1 MAADIFRT
9 DGDAPAAA
17 TAAAQASA
25 DGLPT
30 VVCERGDV
38 LVMQDAKG
46 YPYTIVNSPY
56 NRLRYISYAGRRIM
70 YSFDKDNVVEETYT
84 PGVFNCRM
92 GGRLVQISD
101 TAAVTTSILEMNRD
115 AYVRL
120 CKSWL
125 DATIQKEYIDMFVNG
140 NRRLSY
146 DKNNNM
152 YLVDGGMFKVDAD
165 GNALMAKHADDGARI
180 GYGFLCIV
188 NTEARHRMD
197 VVDPQLGRIS
207 ISEKTQMV
215 VGKLMF
221 LLHPTGDRV
230 FLDQLDPFAR
240 AHAMRLIADGPPKST
255 YDMPRYDDMRGGE
268 APYAEPAA
276 EAAATAAAAANAP
289 AEPGADAEAEAAGGG
304 RA

>member
-9 DGDAPAAA
+9 EGSAPAAA
-17 TAAAQASA
+17 AAAQATA

-38 LVMQDAKG
+38 LVMQDARG
-46 YPYTIVNSPY
+46 FPYTIVNSPY
-56 NRLRYISYAGRRIM
+56 NRLRYISYAGRRIN
-70 YSFDKDNVVEETYT
+70 YAFDADCIIEETYT

-92 GGRLVQISD
+92 GGKLVQISD
-101 TAAVTTSILEMNRD
+101 TAAVTAAITEMD
-115 AYVRL
+115 KGAYVKL

-125 DATIQKEYIDMFVNG
+125 DATIQKDYIDMYVNG

-146 DKNNNM
+146 DKDGDM
-152 YLVDGGMFKVDAD
+152 YLVDGGMFKVDSH
-165 GNALMAKHADDGARI
+165 GNALVATHADDGAMT
-180 GYGFLCIV
+180 GHKFLCIV

-207 ISEKTQMV
+207 ISAQTQMV

-221 LLHPTGDRV
+221 LLHPTGDNV
-230 FLDQLDPFAR
+230 FLNQLDRFAH

-268 APYAEPAA
+268 TAYAEPAA
-276 EAAATAAAAANAP
+276 ESAAP
-289 AEPGADAEAEAAGGG
+289 APAEAEAVTAGGE